1 MTKVKMELDCLK
13 DLLKR
18 EPIVK
23 VVEELPEKET
33 ADLNYIYVVPK
44 DGEGKDTKAY
54 VLRPDRSGFDTIDLT
69 PQLVNVLGEGYITV
83 EKETLNENGDVTFTV
98 KTNETFTNLL
108 TEIDGKDQ
116 EQDVRL
122 NDVTHRVV
130 VLENRP
136 NNGTTY
142 DDTEL
147 KGRVKAL
154 EDKPEPTPY
163 NDKPL
168 SDRVTALEGR
178 PQGTSY
184 DDTAISGRITQLETS
199 VTLNKQEQDAEIV
212 DLKRKDM
219 ELEGKITTLETKADR
234 DNQTL
239 ALDGNT
245 LTISNGNSVTLPSS
259 ASSAISAYS
268 IDYSSNIDAFIKGNE
283 SFTIAG
289 DSSFPSAEKGKL
301 EALTYGNGLYFRTRH
316 SDGTVIARELKDSD
330 DDNQELSIQ
339 GHTLSISEGNS
350 VELPEETDPVFK
362 EVMTSLFSG
371 YTEGTTD
378 FKEWSS
384 SKLSNLKYAIY
395 ANTEEVNN
403 LKKSKESLENK
414 NVELT
419 KSVSDNKSE
428 TDTKVQALDERLKH
442 VESKEDADN
451 QTLTLDG
458 NTLII
463 SKGNSVE
470 LPTYND
476 SHVQEQISGLK
487 SDVDSLKQSTPGN
500 TTTYTLAEKDEG
512 ISLKPS
518 DSYVEFPKGTKRYP
532 TNVEGIDKAPLL
544 LRDAYSAPI
553 SVLNGKK
560 IYFVGDS
567 LTEVNYRT
575 NKGYV
580 ESLKQDKYIDAVNH
594 GTSGYGYQTKDDNFL
609 GTDADTSDAF
619 VIFLGINDFGNVSGY
634 KLPLSAV
641 LKSAKVLISKAVIQ
655 SKDRP
660 VGVILPMNNI
670 NTLNDAIG
678 AGGYSLKQLVDGLKQ
693 VVKDVEAQYNRTIP
707 VLDLF
712 NLDPL
717 NIKGVTDT
725 TKAKVAK
732 EFFTNNNNEDKEL
745 LHPNNN
751 GWEIITKYISYWLEN
766 TFEFNHKR
774 PDEKTLQVVKLNNGN
789 LEINSTTS
797 PIKYD
802 STETNAFNKNKFRIP
817 VFGDDSYTYSLRG
830 DYTDK
835 SKYKLTYTVNDY
847 FTFDTDYHPVATD
860 YNQLFFYFD
869 VDSITTNPAQ
879 YLADNDVKTVMA
891 SRNCDEKEAKYILNL
906 VKLYK
911 EYQDRQIFV
920 SEDIPQG
927 TSFTPRYVPFPLKIT
942 IEKR

>member
-83 EKETLNENGDVTFTV
+83 EKETLNGNGDVTFTV

-245 LTISNGNSVTLPSS
+245 LTISNGNSV
-259 ASSAISAYS
+259 
-268 IDYSSNIDAFIKGNE
+268 
-283 SFTIAG
+283 
-289 DSSFPSAEKGKL
+289 
-301 EALTYGNGLYFRTRH
+301 
-316 SDGTVIARELKDSD
+316 
-330 DDNQELSIQ
+330 
-339 GHTLSISEGNS
+339 
-350 VELPEETDPVFK
+350 ELPEETDPVFK

-384 SKLSNLKYAIY
+384 SKLLNLKYAIY
-395 ANTEEVNN
+395 ANTEKVNN

-442 VESKEDADN
+442 VESKESDY

-458 NTLII
+458 NTLAI

-487 SDVDSLKQSTPGN
+487 SDVDSLKQSTSGN
-500 TTTYTLAEKDEG
+500 TTTYTLTEKDEG

-575 NKGYV
+575 SKGYV

-641 LKSAKVLISKAVIQ
+641 LKSAKVLISKAIIQ
-655 SKDRP
+655 SKGRP

-817 VFGDDSYTYSLRG
+817 VFGDGSYTYSLRG

-869 VDSITTNPAQ
+869 VDSITTNPTQ
-879 YLADNDVKTVMA
+879 YLADNDVKTVIA

-906 VKLYK
+906 VTLYK

>member
-1 MTKVKMELDCLK
+1 MELDCLK

-54 VLRPDRSGFDTIDLT
+54 VLRPDRGGFDTIDLT

-142 DDTEL
+142 DDT
-147 KGRVKAL
+147 
-154 EDKPEPTPY
+154 
-163 NDKPL
+163 
-168 SDRVTALEGR
+168 
-178 PQGTSY
+178 
-184 DDTAISGRITQLETS
+184 AISGRITQLETS
-199 VTLNKQEQDAEIV
+199 VIINKQEQDVEIV

-301 EALTYGNGLYFRTRH
+301 EALTYDNGLYFRTRH

-330 DDNQELSIQ
+330 DDIQELSIQ
-339 GHTLSISEGNS
+339 GHTLSISE
-350 VELPEETDPVFK
+350 
-362 EVMTSLFSG
+362 
-371 YTEGTTD
+371 
-378 FKEWSS
+378 
-384 SKLSNLKYAIY
+384 
-395 ANTEEVNN
+395 
-403 LKKSKESLENK
+403 
-414 NVELT
+414 
-419 KSVSDNKSE
+419 
-428 TDTKVQALDERLKH
+428 
-442 VESKEDADN
+442 
-451 QTLTLDG
+451 
-458 NTLII
+458 
-463 SKGNSVE
+463 GNSVE

-487 SDVDSLKQSTPGN
+487 SDVDSLKQSTSGN

-619 VIFLGINDFGNVSGY
+619 VIFLGIHDFGNVSGY

-660 VGVILPMNNI
+660 VGVILPMNTI
-670 NTLNDAIG
+670 NTLNDAIS

-802 STETNAFNKNKFRIP
+802 STETNNKNKFRIP
-817 VFGDDSYTYSLRG
+817 VFGDGSYTYSLRG

-835 SKYKLTYTVNDY
+835 SKYKLTCTVNDY

-869 VDSITTNPAQ
+869 VDSITTNPTQ
-879 YLADNDVKTVMA
+879 YLADNNVKTVMA

-906 VKLYK
+906 ITLYK

-927 TSFTPRYVPFPLKIT
+927 TNFTPRYVPFPLKIT
-942 IEKR
+942 IEKQ

>member
-1 MTKVKMELDCLK
+1 MELDCLK

-23 VVEELPEKET
+23 VVEGLPEKET

-83 EKETLNENGDVTFTV
+83 EKETLNEKGDVTFTV

-184 DDTAISGRITQLETS
+184 DD
-199 VTLNKQEQDAEIV
+199 
-212 DLKRKDM
+212 
-219 ELEGKITTLETKADR
+219 
-234 DNQTL
+234 
-239 ALDGNT
+239 
-245 LTISNGNSVTLPSS
+245 
-259 ASSAISAYS
+259 
-268 IDYSSNIDAFIKGNE
+268 
-283 SFTIAG
+283 
-289 DSSFPSAEKGKL
+289 
-301 EALTYGNGLYFRTRH
+301 
-316 SDGTVIARELKDSD
+316 
-330 DDNQELSIQ
+330 NQELSIQ

-350 VELPEETDPVFK
+350 VELPEEVDPVFK

-371 YTEGTTD
+371 YTEGTTN
-378 FKEWSS
+378 FKEWSR

-395 ANTEEVNN
+395 ANTEEVSN

-458 NTLII
+458 NTLAI
-463 SKGNSVE
+463 SKGNSVK

-487 SDVDSLKQSTPGN
+487 SDVDSLKQSTAGN
-500 TTTYTLAEKDEG
+500 ATTYTLDEKDEG

-575 NKGYV
+575 SKGYV

-655 SKDRP
+655 SKGRP

-797 PIKYD
+797 PIKFD
-802 STETNAFNKNKFRIP
+802 NTETNAFNKNKFRIP
-817 VFGDDSYTYSLRG
+817 VFGDGSYTYSLRG

-847 FTFDTDYHPVATD
+847 FTFDTDYLPVATD

-869 VDSITTNPAQ
+869 VDSITTNPTQ
-879 YLADNDVKTVMA
+879 YLADNNVKTVMA

-906 VKLYK
+906 IKLYK